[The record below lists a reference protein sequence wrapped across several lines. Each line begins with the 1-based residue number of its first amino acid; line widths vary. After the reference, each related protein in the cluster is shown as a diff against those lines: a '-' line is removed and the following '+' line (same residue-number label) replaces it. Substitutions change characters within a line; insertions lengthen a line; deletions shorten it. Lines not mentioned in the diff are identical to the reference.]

1 MPKTKGQN
9 AQKQGRDAPRHTSSG
24 DKGRYPTPGERADIL
39 DYAKEFKKKHEN
51 TFRILER
58 E

>member
-1 MPKTKGQN
+1 MPKTKGQK
-9 AQKQGRDAPRHTSSG
+9 AQKQGQDMSRHTSSE
-24 DKGRYPTPGERADIL
+24 DTGRYPTPGERADIL
-39 DYAKEFKKKHEN
+39 DDAKEFKKKHEK